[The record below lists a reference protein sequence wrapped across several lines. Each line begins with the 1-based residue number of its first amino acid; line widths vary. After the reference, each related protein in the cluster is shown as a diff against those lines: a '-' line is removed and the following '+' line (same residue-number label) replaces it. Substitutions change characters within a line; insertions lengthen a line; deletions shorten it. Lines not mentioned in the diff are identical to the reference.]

1 MTSRTAPPS
10 RLGQPA
16 ISKGSRRQT
25 TPAPPARRLTARSWA
40 VGFRRALRRHRRKL
54 AVLATLAAVLT
65 GLTALAPPRPET
77 VSVVTAAKPLAGG
90 HQVTPDDLAQ
100 TALPPQAVPDGAW
113 TDPATV
119 IGRTLAGPL
128 PARQVLTPAA
138 LLRDRASGADTV
150 VAPLPLA
157 DSRVARLVEA
167 GDQVDVLA
175 ADTQTG
181 KTKAVATAV
190 RVVAGGIGKDSDTAG
205 SGGLVLVEVNPATAT
220 ALAAAAATSTLTVV
234 WR

>member
-1 MTSRTAPPS
+1 MTPRTSPPAHPS
-10 RLGQPA
+10 RP
-16 ISKGSRRQT
+16 I
-25 TPAPPARRLTARSWA
+25 TARSWV

-77 VSVVTAAKPLAGG
+77 VAVVTAARPLLGG
-90 HQVTPDDLAQ
+90 HTVTSDDLTQ
-100 TALPPQAVPDGAW
+100 VALPPQAVPEGAW
-113 TDPATV
+113 TDPAEV

-128 PARQVLTPAA
+128 PTRQVLVPAS
-138 LLRDRASGADTV
+138 LLRQRATGPDTV

-157 DSRVARLVEA
+157 DPRVARLVEA

-175 ADTQTG
+175 ADSQSG
-181 KTKAVATAV
+181 KTKVVATAI
-190 RVVAGGIGKDSDTAG
+190 RVVTGGIGGDSDAPG
-205 SGGLVLVEVNPATAT
+205 SGGLVLVEVDPATAT
-220 ALAAAAATSTLTVV
+220 ALAAAAANSSLSVV

>member
-1 MTSRTAPPS
+1 MTPRTPPPTRPS
-10 RLGQPA
+10 RP
-16 ISKGSRRQT
+16 
-25 TPAPPARRLTARSWA
+25 LTARGWA

-65 GLTALAPPRPET
+65 GLTALAPPEPHT
-77 VSVVTAAKPLAGG
+77 VSVVTAARPLVGG
-90 HQVTPDDLAQ
+90 QTVSPDDLAQ
-100 TALPPQAVPDGAW
+100 TALPEQSVPDGAW
-113 TDPATV
+113 RDPADV

-138 LLRDRASGADTV
+138 LLRERAGGTGSV

-157 DSRVARLVEA
+157 DPRVARLVEA

-175 ADTQTG
+175 ADSQSG
-181 KTKAVATAV
+181 KTVVVATAV
-190 RVVAGGIGKDSDTAG
+190 RVVNGGIGSDSESAG
-205 SGGLVLVEVNPATAT
+205 SGGLVLVEVSPGTAT
-220 ALAAAAATSTLTVV
+220 ALAAAAATSTLSVV